1 MFIVFQVP
9 VKSIIDE
16 DPLRPIDEST
26 LYWSDEEDDQK
37 VNNLVYL
44 INTNFE
50 FNMSMFVG
58 GVTNLDVERMREL
71 QNVTSKVKKSK
82 KLSLLTLSNDPGYIA
97 SLVIEKKI
105 KPEFQS
111 MDGNIMEA
119 CKRVDSIEGSVV
131 ELVQSVLAKLKEEML
146 ETVRNLFTALTKEED
161 AGPSRIPKNVT
172 NTVDRENYSSR
183 VNGRGSNG
191 CLVKEANDQTIRNI
205 LGNLSSYSTPPDSPR
220 LSQVNRTLY

>member
-44 INTNFE
+44 LNTNFE

-97 SLVIEKKI
+97 SLVIEKK
-105 KPEFQS
+105 
-111 MDGNIMEA
+111 
-119 CKRVDSIEGSVV
+119 
-131 ELVQSVLAKLKEEML
+131 
-146 ETVRNLFTALTKEED
+146 
-161 AGPSRIPKNVT
+161 
-172 NTVDRENYSSR
+172 
-183 VNGRGSNG
+183 
-191 CLVKEANDQTIRNI
+191 
-205 LGNLSSYSTPPDSPR
+205 
-220 LSQVNRTLY
+220 